1 MIRGLLIALFSFVV
15 ATAHAAEPEGGR
27 KLVESVSNQILQEIS
42 ENRALYAESS
52 KALHEVVGVIIL
64 PHFDFEKM
72 SKLVMV
78 RHWRKMDVEQ
88 RSRFEKEFRGLMVR
102 IYSKALLEYEDEE
115 IKYLPT
121 RVNKNRDRIIVRT
134 KIIQSSGGTLAMDYH
149 LQLSD
154 ESWKIF
160 DIRVEGISLLKSYK
174 DRFGRQAK
182 VKGVDAVIDELIA
195 RNKKAVAQDD
205 VVVVDPVN
213 EPS

>member
-1 MIRGLLIALFSFVV
+1 MIRVLMVALFSLFV
-15 ATAHAAEPEGGR
+15 ATSQASEPEEGR
-27 KLVESVSNQILQEIS
+27 KLVEAVSSQILGEIS
-42 ENRALYAESS
+42 ENRALYSESS
-52 KALHEVVGVIIL
+52 KALHDVVGAEIL

-78 RHWRKMDVEQ
+78 RYWRKMTAEQ
-88 RSRFEKEFRGLMVR
+88 QQCFEREFRGLMVR
-102 IYSKALLEYEDEE
+102 IYAKALLEYTDQK
-115 IKYLPT
+115 IRYLPT

-134 KIIQSSGGTLAMDYH
+134 KIVQSSGGGLSMDYH

-154 ESWKIF
+154 GNWKIF

-182 VKGVDAVIDELIA
+182 AKGVDAVIDELIS
-195 RNKKAVAQDD
+195 RNKKANGQSSN
-205 VVVVDPVN
+205 VVVDEVN

>member
-1 MIRGLLIALFSFVV
+1 
-15 ATAHAAEPEGGR
+15 
-27 KLVESVSNQILQEIS
+27 VS
-42 ENRALYAESS
+42 A
-52 KALHEVVGVIIL
+52 IIL

-78 RHWRKMDVEQ
+78 RYWRKMDAEQ

-121 RVNKNRDRIIVRT
+121 RVNKKRDRIIVRT

-149 LQLSD
+149 LQLSG
-154 ESWKIF
+154 EVWKIF

-174 DRFGRQAK
+174 DRFGREAK

-195 RNKKAVAQDD
+195 RNKKAVAQKETID
-205 VVVVDPVN
+205 VDPVN

>member
-1 MIRGLLIALFSFVV
+1 VIRGLLIALFSFVV
-15 ATAHAAEPEGGR
+15 TVAHAAEPKDGQE
-27 KLVESVSNQILQEIS
+27 LVESVSNQILQEIS
-42 ENRALYAESS
+42 ENRALYVESS
-52 KALHEVVGVIIL
+52 KALHEVVSAIIL

-78 RHWRKMDVEQ
+78 RYWRKMDAEQ

-121 RVNKNRDRIIVRT
+121 RVNKKRDRIIVRT

-149 LQLSD
+149 LQLSG
-154 ESWKIF
+154 EVWKIF

-174 DRFGRQAK
+174 DRFGREAK

-195 RNKKAVAQDD
+195 RNKKAVAQKETID
-205 VVVVDPVN
+205 VDPVN